1 MMSNKQKFLLLFAV
15 GFLLG
20 AILCTVITMI
30 LASHYANGGEIAFC
44 VPSFVKQVG
53 NASLALVIQ
62 AVVSGIYGGLVI
74 GATVAYDVEK
84 WSVLKS
90 TAVHCVITLVLYYTT
105 GFLLHWFAITDIVEI
120 LIMLGVFVVVYT
132 SIWLINYIRYKS
144 DIKKFNEELQKLKDK
159 DK

>member
-1 MMSNKQKFLLLFAV
+1 MLFR
-15 GFLLG
+15 
-20 AILCTVITMI
+20 
-30 LASHYANGGEIAFC
+30 S
-44 VPSFVKQVG
+44 
-53 NASLALVIQ
+53 ASLALVIQ

-90 TAVHCVITLVLYYTT
+90 TAVHCIITLVLYYAT
-105 GFLLHWFAITDIVEI
+105 GFLLHWFLITDIVEI

-132 SIWLINYIRYKS
+132 SIWFINYIRYKS
-144 DIKKFNEELQKLKDK
+144 DIKEFNEELQKLKDK

>member
-15 GFLLG
+15 GFMLG

-30 LASHYANGGEIAFC
+30 LASHYENGGEIAFC
-44 VPSFVKQVG
+44 APSFVKQVG

-120 LIMLGVFVVVYT
+120 LIMLGVFIVVYT